1 MPLPIPNFALYST
14 IRTEIPVLM
23 GRVDGYFAEEHR
35 LELGT
40 TEHPIESGST
50 LTDNAVR
57 RRTRLRLEGMTSDVL
72 PIDDSILAEAAEI
85 ATLLPGRI
93 AALSAQALSAIRTA
107 PTHLSGAPT
116 QSIRSADTWAAITDL
131 FEQRTPV
138 MVVTPIRT
146 YTDMLI
152 ARAIVPRDR
161 TTGKS
166 LRFTLDLIEVLFS
179 RDGAAAV
186 LAEIVDEFGPAAFR
200 TSAVDAGDKV
210 SRAVSFP

>member
-1 MPLPIPNFALYST
+1 M
-14 IRTEIPVLM
+14 IPVLM

-72 PIDDSILAEAAEI
+72 PIDESRLADATEI
-85 ATLLPGRI
+85 ATLLPGQI
-93 AALSAQALSAIRTA
+93 AALSAQVLSAARTFRRTD
-107 PTHLSGAPT
+107 P
-116 QSIRSADTWAAITDL
+116 SIRSADTWAAITDL
-131 FEQRTPV
+131 FETRQQV
-138 MVVTPIRT
+138 SVVTPIRT
-146 YTDMLI
+146 YTNMLI

-161 TTGKS
+161 TTGKA

-179 RDGAAAV
+179 ETELLRFSPA
-186 LAEIVDEFGPAAFR
+186 IVDEFGPAAFR
-200 TSAVDAGDKV
+200 TSVVDAGDKV

>member
-1 MPLPIPNFALYST
+1 MPFPIPNFALYSSM
-14 IRTEIPVLM
+14 RTMIPVLM

-72 PIDDSILAEAAEI
+72 PIDESALAEATEI
-85 ATLLPGRI
+85 ATLLPGRV
-93 AALSAQALSAIRTA
+93 AALSAQVLTAARGFRRTD
-107 PTHLSGAPT
+107 PT
-116 QSIRSADTWAAITDL
+116 IRSADTWAAIVDL
-131 FEQRTPV
+131 FETRQQV
-138 MVVTPIRT
+138 SVVTPIRT
-146 YTDMLI
+146 YTNMLI

-161 TTGKS
+161 TTGKA

-179 RDGAAAV
+179 ETELLRFSPA
-186 LAEIVDEFGPAAFR
+186 IVDEFGPAAFR
-200 TSAVDAGDKV
+200 TSVVDAGDKV
-210 SRAVSFP
+210 SRVVSFP

>member
-1 MPLPIPNFALYST
+1 MPLPIPNFALYSS

-23 GRVDGYFAEEHR
+23 GRVDGYFSEEHR

-107 PTHLSGAPT
+107 QPIFRRTDP
-116 QSIRSADTWAAITDL
+116 SIRSADTWAAITDL

-179 RDGAAAV
+179 ETELLRFSP
-186 LAEIVDEFGPAAFR
+186 EIVDEFGPAAFR

>member
-1 MPLPIPNFALYST
+1 MPLPIPNFALYSSM
-14 IRTEIPVLM
+14 RTMIPVLM
-23 GRVDGYFAEEHR
+23 GRVDGYFSEEHR

-72 PIDDSILAEAAEI
+72 PIDESRLADATEI
-85 ATLLPGRI
+85 ATLLPGQI
-93 AALSAQALSAIRTA
+93 AALSAQVLSAARTFRRTD
-107 PTHLSGAPT
+107 P
-116 QSIRSADTWAAITDL
+116 SIRSADTWAAIVDL
-131 FEQRTPV
+131 FETRQQV
-138 MVVTPIRT
+138 SVVTPIRT
-146 YTDMLI
+146 YTNMLI

-161 TTGKS
+161 TTGKA

-179 RDGAAAV
+179 ETELLRFSPA
-186 LAEIVDEFGPAAFR
+186 IVDEFGPAAFR